1 MKMMQKKYYWRMIS
15 HIKGK
20 FMMKSVKVKVVVLL
34 LLVIATFELLMVQPA
49 KYNQEFKM
57 GAVEDS
63 VDLNEDRDFII
74 RA

>member
-1 MKMMQKKYYWRMIS
+1 
-15 HIKGK
+15 
-20 FMMKSVKVKVVVLL
+20 MMKSVKVKVVVLL